1 MRPDDIRCPARRRAG
16 WTSALA
22 LPLLLAAAWPARA
35 AEPAWPER
43 PVRLIVPYAAGG
55 PTDVLARIVGAKLAE
70 RWGQQVVVDLRPGAN
85 SIIGSAIAARAT
97 PDGHTLLLALPA
109 LAINQSVHRKLPY
122 HAEKDF
128 APVTLVASA
137 GYLMLVNAA
146 SPHRSVADLLA
157 AAKAKPGAITYGS
170 GGIASPAHLAME
182 LLVQQSGATMEHV
195 PFKGGAPALTELA
208 GGQIQA
214 LVNPALSALPHV
226 RSGRLRAIAVTG
238 AKRSGVLPEVPTV
251 AESGFPAYEVSTWY
265 GVFAPSRT
273 DARLIAR
280 MQADIAAALAHVDVR
295 KRMAELDAEPAGS
308 TPAEFRRFFTQE
320 LGKWRSVVEKAKV
333 PLAD

>member
-1 MRPDDIRCPARRRAG
+1 MRPGDILCPALRPFR
-16 WTSALA
+16 WMTALA
-22 LPLLLAAAWPARA
+22 LPLVIAAASPAVA

-55 PTDVLARIVGAKLAE
+55 PTDVLARIVGQKLAE

-128 APVTLVASA
+128 VPVTLVASA

-146 SPHRSVADLLA
+146 SPYRSVADLLS
-157 AAKAKPGAITYGS
+157 AAKAKPGTITYGS

-182 LLVQQSGATMEHV
+182 LLVQQSGAAMEHV

-208 GGQIQA
+208 GGQIQV
-214 LVNPALSALPHV
+214 LVNPALSSLPHV

-238 AKRSGVLPEVPTV
+238 AKRSGVLPDVPTV
-251 AESGFPAYEVSTWY
+251 AQSGFPAYDVTTWY
-265 GVFAPSRT
+265 GVFAPNRT
-273 DARLIAR
+273 DARLVAR
-280 MQADIAAALAHVDVR
+280 VQADIAAALGHADVR

-308 TPAEFRRFFTQE
+308 TPVEFRRFFTQE
-320 LGKWRSVVEKAKV
+320 IAKWRTVVETAKV